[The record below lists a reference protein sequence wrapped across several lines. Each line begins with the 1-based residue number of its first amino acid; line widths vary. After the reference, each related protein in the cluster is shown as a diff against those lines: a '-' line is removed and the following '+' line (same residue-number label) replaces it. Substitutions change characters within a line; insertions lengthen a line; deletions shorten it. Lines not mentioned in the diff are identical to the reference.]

1 MAMPDTKVLI
11 NANVFDGCGAGV
23 LQDRY
28 VLVRDGEVAEIGP
41 SGSAP
46 EPEDAVIIDLQGS
59 YVMAGLF
66 NMHTH
71 FSLTLP
77 GKLAHAVQAMSPH
90 ELALHVAAGARQTL
104 QCGVTTVRCV
114 GESDHVEFAVRS
126 AIAEGRAEGPRI
138 LSAGRGLVC
147 TGGHGHEAPSTLECD
162 GPDGFV
168 RGTRAQIKAGADL
181 IKVMISGGIA
191 GINETMDTV
200 PLTPEELA
208 AVIFTAHAWGRKVTA
223 HAGPARII
231 EQAVEQGLDCV
242 EHGYQLTPA
251 VAQQMHD
258 RGVALVPTLSVTR
271 CGDFFDSLDVP
282 AWMQERSLRAA
293 PVHEESYRLALAA
306 GVAVMLGSDIPPF
319 WQTEGTSATV
329 RELEHME
336 AFGLS
341 AHDALLAATRVPA
354 AWLGI
359 DEEVGSVEPGKRAD
373 LIAMREDPTAGVSAL
388 RTLHWVMKDGTV
400 YRDDAW
406 VR

>member
-1 MAMPDTKVLI
+1 MPDALLLV
-11 NANVFDGCGAGV
+11 NCNVFDGRSPGV
-23 LQDRY
+23 LRDRY
-28 VLVRDGEVAEIGP
+28 VLVRDGEIAGTGP

-46 EPEDAVIIDLQGS
+46 EPAGAAVVDLQGS

-71 FSLTLP
+71 FSLALP

-90 ELALHVAAGARQTL
+90 ELALYVAAGARQTL
-104 QCGVTTVRCV
+104 LCGVTTVRCV
-114 GESDHVEFAVRS
+114 AESDHVEFALRS
-126 AIAEGRAEGPRI
+126 AIAEGHAEGPRI

-147 TGGHGHEAPSTLECD
+147 TGGHGNESSSTLECD
-162 GPDGFV
+162 GPHEFV

-200 PLTPEELA
+200 PLTPDELA
-208 AVIFTAHAWGRKVTA
+208 AVISTAHAWGRKVTA

-231 EQAVEQGLDCV
+231 QQALEQGLDCV
-242 EHGYQLTPA
+242 EHGYQLTGP
-251 VAQQMHD
+251 VARQMHE

-271 CGDFFDSLDVP
+271 CGGFFDSLDVP
-282 AWMQERSLRAA
+282 AWMQQRSFSAA
-293 PVHEESYRLALAA
+293 PEHEESYRLALAA
-306 GVAVMLGSDIPPF
+306 GVQVMLGSDIPPF

-341 AHDALLAATRVPA
+341 PHDALLAATMVPA

-359 DEEVGSVEPGKRAD
+359 DELVGSVEAGKRAD
-373 LIAMREDPTAGVSAL
+373 LIAMKENPTATVSAL

-406 VR
+406 LR